1 MRMHDGRSRPSGGW
15 WPVRAVCHAGLSEPP
30 KGGSLH
36 LTDSDRGGIAVSCKG
51 GGCSDQKA
59 IRHALQDA
67 TGLPI
72 CRCRDCYLARSSG
85 RRPPVER
92 RPPPAENAVHS
103 RRSAPESDRI
113 SYARSCWQSAV
124 PIPDNPQHPARQWLW
139 HRTASAPGPS
149 LWWPTVAPPSAVRF
163 LARFPLDGWPY
174 GGPPPRCAAVL
185 LALAPPSS
193 WGESYP
199 APPVPSAVAANFVD
213 GFGRPFK
220 PPPWGKRFTLGVAK
234 ECAAIIGPPHPGPDG
249 LILCEGLADGLAVA
263 ARRWDTVMVT
273 SGIPP
278 HNGAVFDYMGGWPT
292 VTIFRDDE
300 PEGRRATRICCDLLA
315 SRHGV
320 NALVET
326 APKGFKDAA
335 AWAESGEWDHLADLD
350 AYAQDVDEIAA
361 DLSRE
366 GLNEWESRR
375 RAAMCCAGAIPTS
388 EPETRPA
395 TTPPEPVTTST
406 STQGYFGGMP
416 RRER

>member
-1 MRMHDGRSRPSGGW
+1 MAGGRFVLSVMPGCLNRPRVAVCISRTATGAGSPSLARVAGVQTRKRSATPYRTLPDYRSAGVETATWRAARDAVRPWNAVRHLLKTPSTRADRRRNRTESAMRGPAGSLRSLSRTIPNIQRASGSGTGRPAPPDHLSGGLP
-15 WPVRAVCHAGLSEPP
+15 WP
-30 KGGSLH
+30 
-36 LTDSDRGGIAVSCKG
+36 
-51 GGCSDQKA
+51 
-59 IRHALQDA
+59 RH
-67 TGLPI
+67 
-72 CRCRDCYLARSSG
+72 
-85 RRPPVER
+85 
-92 RPPPAENAVHS
+92 
-103 RRSAPESDRI
+103 
-113 SYARSCWQSAV
+113 
-124 PIPDNPQHPARQWLW
+124 
-139 HRTASAPGPS
+139 
-149 LWWPTVAPPSAVRF
+149 PPSVSRTVPPGR
-163 LARFPLDGWPY
+163 LALRR
-174 GGPPPRCAAVL
+174 PPPRCAAVL